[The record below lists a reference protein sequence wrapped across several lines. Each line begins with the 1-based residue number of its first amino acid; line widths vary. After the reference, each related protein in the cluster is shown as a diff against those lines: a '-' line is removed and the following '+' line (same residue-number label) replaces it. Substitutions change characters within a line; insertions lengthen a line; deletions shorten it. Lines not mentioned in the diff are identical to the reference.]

1 MGLMRILI
9 AEDDR
14 PTNELVGS
22 LLREW
27 GHEVVAA
34 YDGAQAWDAVRQPGA
49 PRLAILDRRMPH
61 VDGLEL
67 CRRIRADAS
76 LKGAYLV
83 LVTSLDGKEDIVAGL
98 EAGANDYLPK
108 PFHIAEL
115 KARLAVGE
123 RVVALQE
130 ELAARVRELET
141 AAAEVK
147 SLRGIL
153 PICGYCKRIR
163 DDKNYWNQVERY
175 VAERSQ
181 ATFSHGICPDCYEKK
196 ALPDLQAFR
205 EDLKRFDVES

>member
-1 MGLMRILI
+1 MRILI
-9 AEDDR
+9 AEDDG
-14 PTNELVGS
+14 PTNELLRS
-22 LLREW
+22 LLQEW

-34 YDGAQAWDAVRQPGA
+34 HDGAQAWDAARRPDA
-49 PRLAILDRRMPH
+49 PRLAIFDRRMPH
-61 VDGLEL
+61 IDGLEL
-67 CRRIRADAS
+67 CRRVRAEPS
-76 LKGAYLV
+76 LKGAYLI

-108 PFHIAEL
+108 PYHTAEL
-115 KARLAVGE
+115 KARVAVGA

-130 ELAARVRELET
+130 ELAGRVKELET

-175 VAERSQ
+175 VTERSQ

-196 ALPDLQAFR
+196 ALPDLKTFR
-205 EDLKRFDVES
+205 EKLKDFDAD